1 MNKKYLVRLYICISA
16 FLAGLLTS
24 CIGPAVRTRIIN
36 LDGSSS
42 ENVKVSSEPYM
53 LECYGYDNYIEIPYI
68 SEGLGY
74 TTINA
79 ELRWESY
86 NGIQAGFQLMNGNEQ
101 ASATVYF
108 EKDFCIVSGVC
119 LAGATYTDWS
129 TGSAMTA
136 DCVDSATRLQFFIQD
151 SSYAPTDGI
160 IYIRRIWLSGSG
172 WNKDMVLFEASDY
185 YQYSGLSIKTTLN
198 TSALTKDNV
207 IIYIYPSKTNISRIG
222 YVYNEYYTDY
232 YDTYSVLHNSSFIDA
247 EQYNKG
253 EYRITAAFN
262 GYYWIAAQ
270 DTYGNMTS
278 HLLHITNIDKTPPS
292 RVSNLHA
299 EYDDVKKEI
308 TITWTN
314 PSDSDFDHA
323 ELSCKKNGTTI
334 SSGIHVSN
342 GSYILKNIEN
352 SDDEYSFSVCVV
364 DKYGNKSSY
373 STKRI
378 RLDNTIINYSV
389 GDVLL
394 NDGTIIPYD
403 ADNLSFTD
411 EQKQKA
417 VGIVYG
423 LDEDGIP
430 RGYLGLYNSAGGTNS
445 GRRMWAAYITSET
458 TGCNIKFNGIVCT
471 PKDYGNLETANLA
484 TFTGDVNG
492 SDNWNYICS
501 IDPNGT
507 ADAATN
513 YPAFDYVNNYAST
526 FGLTGDYATGW
537 YMPSIAE
544 LYYIYRSKDTLN
556 AVLYALGTI
565 QLSFYYY
572 WSSSQYGSYSNGVWA
587 IHFTNDYIYGNPAK
601 DSSQQVC
608 VVRAFSY

>member
-42 ENVKVSSEPYM
+42 ENVPENRDPLIIHCNAS
-53 LECYGYDNYIEIPYI
+53 YDNFMDISYIKNR
-68 SEGLGY
+68 SGY

-79 ELRWESY
+79 VLRWESSD
-86 NGIQAGFQLMNGNEQ
+86 GIQAGFQLMNGNEQ
-101 ASATVYF
+101 ASATVNF
-108 EKDFCIVSGVC
+108 ENDFCVVSGAC

-129 TGSAMTA
+129 TGSAKTA

-160 IYIRRIWLSGSG
+160 IYIKNLWLSGPG
-172 WNKDMVLFEASDY
+172 LNERVLFCVGNYDPSAE
-185 YQYSGLSIKTTLN
+185 LSIKTTLN

-207 IIYIYPSKTNISRIG
+207 VINIYTSKTNISRIG
-222 YVYNEYYTDY
+222 YVYNDYYTDY
-232 YDTYSVLHNSSFIDA
+232 YDTYSVLHNGYFMDA
-247 EQYNKG
+247 EKYDKG
-253 EYRITAAFN
+253 EYRITASSN

-292 RVSNLHA
+292 RVTNLHA

-334 SSGIHVSN
+334 SSGIHISN
-342 GSYILKNIEN
+342 GSYVLKNIEN
-352 SDDEYSFSVCVV
+352 EDAEYSFSVCTV
-364 DKYGNKSSY
+364 DKVGNRSSY

-423 LDEDGIP
+423 LDENGGP

-445 GRRMWAAYITSET
+445 GYYQWAIEGTIGRYTNFTGIICDASENT
-458 TGCNIKFNGIVCT
+458 VGSAAT
-471 PKDYGNLETANLA
+471 A
-484 TFTGDVNG
+484 TFTGDTDG
-492 SDNWNYICS
+492 SDNWEYICL
-501 IDPNGT
+501 IDPEGA
-507 ADAATN
+507 ADAETN
-513 YPAFDYVNNYAST
+513 YPMFNYANTYGST
-526 FGLTGDYATGW
+526 FNLTGDYETGW
-537 YMPSIAE
+537 YIPSLAE
-544 LYYIYRSKDTLN
+544 LCYIYRNCSILN
-556 AVLYALGTI
+556 SILESLNGI
-565 QLSFYYY
+565 PLINDFYY
-572 WSSSQYGSYSNGVWA
+572 SSSQSSVHQCAVGSVHFNNGEA
-587 IHFTNDYIYGNPAK
+587 CYGNK
-601 DSSQQVC
+601 DYEYEYVC
-608 VVRAFSY
+608 VVRPFTN

>member
-430 RGYLGLYNSAGGTNS
+430 RGYLGLYNSAGGKNS
-445 GRRMWAAYITSET
+445 GGKKWAANGT
-458 TGCNIKFNGIVCT
+458 TGYNTK
-471 PKDYGNLETANLA
+471 
-484 TFTGDVNG
+484 FTGIICNVHGNSASAVTFGGDEDG
-492 SDNWNYICS
+492 SDNWDYICS
-501 IDPNGT
+501 IDPIGT

-513 YPAFDYVNNYAST
+513 YPAFNYVNNYAST

-544 LYYIYRSKDTLN
+544 LCYVYRSKATLN
-556 AVLYALGTI
+556 EVLYALGAI
-565 QLSFYYY
+565 QLQDFDY
-572 WSSSQYGSYSNGVWA
+572 WASSQYDGDYSCAWHVYFVGFVFN
-587 IHFTNDYIYGNPAK
+587 NLPK
-601 DSSQQVC
+601 DDGLQVC

>member
-42 ENVKVSSEPYM
+42 ENVPENRDPLIIHCNAS
-53 LECYGYDNYIEIPYI
+53 YDNFMDISYIKNR
-68 SEGLGY
+68 SGY

-79 ELRWESY
+79 VLRWESSD
-86 NGIQAGFQLMNGNEQ
+86 GIQAGFQLMNGNEQ
-101 ASATVYF
+101 ASATVNF
-108 EKDFCIVSGVC
+108 ENDFCVVSGAC

-129 TGSAMTA
+129 TGSAKTA

-160 IYIRRIWLSGSG
+160 IYIKNLWLSGPG
-172 WNKDMVLFEASDY
+172 LNERVLFCVGNYDPSAE
-185 YQYSGLSIKTTLN
+185 LSIKTTLN

-207 IIYIYPSKTNISRIG
+207 VINIYTSKTNISRIG

-232 YDTYSVLHNSSFIDA
+232 YDTYSVLHNGSFMDA
-247 EQYNKG
+247 EQYDKG
-253 EYRITAAFN
+253 EYRITASSN

-270 DTYGNMTS
+270 DTNGNMTS

-292 RVSNLHA
+292 RVTNLHA

-314 PSDSDFDHA
+314 PSDSDFDHT

-334 SSGIHVSN
+334 SSGIHISN
-342 GSYILKNIEN
+342 GSYVLKNIEN
-352 SDDEYSFSVCVV
+352 EDAEYSFSVCTV
-364 DKYGNKSSY
+364 DKVGNRSSY

-423 LDEDGIP
+423 LDEDGGP

-445 GRRMWAAYITSET
+445 GRRMWAAYITRET

-471 PKDYGNLETANLA
+471 PRDYGNLETANLA